1 MKLLILVFVLAA
13 LMAISTAL
21 KNEFCGLPHSRNGDG
36 RISCEAYIPS
46 WSYDSANNECIKFIY
61 GGCGGN
67 DNRFNSKENCEDK
80 CLQ

>member
-1 MKLLILVFVLAA
+1 MKLLILVSVFIAFVASA
-13 LMAISTAL
+13 SAL
-21 KNEFCGLPHSRNGDG
+21 KNAICGLPHSRNGDG

-46 WSYDSANNECIKFIY
+46 WSYDSNHNECIKFIY

-80 CLQ
+80 CLE